1 MSRKTRSSRNLQSN
15 RIADRIDA
23 PPACLRRGKD
33 LPLSRRAALAVTIS
47 AAVLCSSLAWGSTSP
62 QIEEPAPLVVPRTA
76 HTATLLSDGRVLIVG
91 GRDAAGTALAAAE
104 IFDPANGTST
114 AIGAMLVPRTGHA
127 ATLLNNGRVLIAG
140 GTNATGPLTSAEIFD
155 PSALEAGFRLLG
167 ANMGTART
175 QHTATLLS
183 SGKVLIAGGDNG
195 GTAEIFDPATE
206 TFSSTLLLMADPR
219 SGHTASLFS
228 GDTVLL
234 AGGQTDSMELFNVAD
249 QTFTLDSNK
258 MSSVRT
264 GGAAIT
270 LGDRRVLFFGGDTNN
285 TLEEFD
291 LPTDTLILQAS
302 MDAPASSAT
311 LLANDKILV
320 LRPDVAGVYNPDGAP
335 SASGTELEVIS
346 DPAIIA
352 LQRSGQTATEIRDGR
367 KILVAGGVNAQ
378 NQFVAPVALFNPAR
392 IWTDKDDYQPDEP
405 VVLSGS
411 GWKANENIY
420 LFAVDSATEQWT
432 YESTVQTD
440 ANGDFSVSPYFIV
453 QLRHLGVTFTVNA
466 VGAQSNMQADVEFT
480 DAINFQSVTVGP
492 QNGTAVA
499 GSSGASLTYQVTAN
513 YSGSGSVSGDPVT
526 WSFAGFT
533 GAAPNGVSTSFSA
546 TTATNTSP
554 NSTLTI
560 TTTSATT
567 TAGTFTFTVRGTPAA
582 GTAKT
587 QTGTL
592 TIGAGSAAK
601 YLVTS
606 SDSNPV
612 AGTAVTI
619 TAQLADANGNAVST
633 AGKTVTW
640 SKTGAGGSFASA
652 TSTTNASGV
661 ATVSFTTGT
670 SIGTVYTVTATDN
683 MNLTGT
689 SGNITTRVGAAA
701 KYLVTSSDNNPAA
714 GTAVTITAQLA
725 DASGNAVST
734 AGKTVTWSKTGTGGS
749 FASATSTTNASGVA
763 TVSFTTGAVAGTVYT
778 VTATDNTSLTG
789 TSGNITT
796 KVGSA
801 SKLALSGATTDLT
814 SGSTRTLTATIQDAA
829 GNTITT
835 GADST
840 LSVTFAKTSGAGTVT
855 GLGSSTA
862 VAGVA
867 TLTVTGNQSGAVT
880 ITATANGS
888 GDALAAG
895 AGNPITFNV
904 VTAALHHFGF
914 ANIGSQTAGTAFNN
928 TITAQ
933 DLNNNTV
940 TTFDGNGFK
949 VMLTSTGTLSAGS
962 FTTPAFTLGVL
973 TQSVAITNTGNF
985 TITATGIAGNSG
997 ITGTSNSFAVN
1008 AGAASKLAFSQQ
1020 PTTTIAGQTIS
1031 AVKVQ
1036 IQDANGNLTN
1046 SNASV
1051 GIAIS
1056 SNPGSGTLSDTTPVA
1071 AVNGTVT
1078 FSDLSIDRGG
1088 TGYTLQASSTGLT
1101 SATSASF
1108 TINNPAPTLTSI
1120 APDNGNLSDTLDVVF
1135 NGTNYISG
1143 VSSVS
1148 FGADTTV
1155 NSVTVNSSTK
1165 ITANITIGSGATVG
1179 ARNVSVIN
1187 STPGGGTSATQSFT
1201 VNNPTTTTTLDSS
1214 LNPSTYGELVTFT
1227 ATVSSVS
1234 GTPTGTTG
1242 SVTFYD
1248 SATCSGTVLAGPT
1261 NVVNGHASFTA
1272 SSLTVPGHTI
1282 TACYSPTGIYL
1293 ASNGSVTQTVNK
1305 ATATVTLESL
1315 SQTYDG
1321 SPKVATAT
1329 TTPAG
1334 LSVSFTYNGSPTA
1347 PTNAGSY
1354 AVVGT
1359 IGDPNYTGSAN
1370 GTFMIGKAN
1379 ATITVTPYDVTYDGV
1394 AHTATGTA
1402 KGVGGVSLTGL
1413 DLSGTTHTNAGTYT
1427 DSWTFTDS
1435 TGNYNDA
1442 SSTITDKIGKAD
1454 ATITADGYTGV
1465 YDGNA
1470 HGATGSAKGVN
1481 NEDLSSSLD
1490 LGQKFTDVPGGTA
1503 NWSFNG
1509 GTNYNSAN
1517 GTAAITISKAEATI
1531 TVNGY
1536 TGAYDG
1542 NAHGAAGAANGVKG
1556 ENLDSLLDLG
1566 EQFTDVPGGTAHWSF
1581 AGNGSYKSANGTA
1594 NIVISK
1600 ANATIQVDGY
1610 TGIYDGDPH
1619 GATGSAKGV
1628 KNEDLSALLH
1638 LGNSFTYVPGG
1649 TANWTFDGNT
1659 NYNSDGGTVAIVISK
1674 ANATIQVDGYTGVY
1688 DGDPHGATGSVK
1700 GVKNED
1706 LSSLLHL
1713 GNSFTNVPGGT
1724 ANWTFD
1730 GNGNYNSANGT
1741 AAITISKAN
1750 AAITVDGYT
1759 GVYDRDAHGAT
1770 GSAKGV
1776 KNEDLSTLLHLGA
1789 SFTDVPGGTA
1799 NWTFDGNAN
1808 YNSDAGTAA
1817 IVINK
1822 ANATIEVDGYTDVY
1836 DGEPH
1841 GATGSAK
1848 GVKNE
1853 DLNALLHLG
1862 NNFTDVPGG
1871 TANWTFDGNNN
1882 YNSDTGTAAITI
1894 SKANA
1899 TIVVTP
1905 YEVTYDGE
1913 GHTATGSAKGVKGE
1927 SLTGLNL
1934 SGTTHTNAG
1943 TYTDSWTYTDST
1955 GNYNDA
1961 SSTVTDK
1968 IGKATATIS
1977 VTPYSVSYDGNE
1989 HTATGSATGV
1999 KGEALT
2005 GLDLSGS
2012 KHTNAGT
2019 YADTWSFTN
2028 ANYKDAGDTVND
2040 QIAKANA
2047 NITVTPY
2054 HVIYD
2059 GDPHTA
2065 SGSATGVKGESL
2077 SGLTITGT
2085 THTNAGTY
2093 NGDQW
2098 TFTDVTGNYNN
2109 ASSTVDDKI
2118 DKANPV
2124 ITVTPYSVTYDGLA
2138 HTATGSATGVKGE
2151 ALSGLDL
2158 SGTTH
2163 TNAGTYNGDG
2173 WSFTDVTGNYNNTNS
2188 TVNDKINKATLTIK
2202 GDDKQIVL
2210 NAALPTF
2217 TVTYTGFVANESA
2230 SNLGGTLAFTP
2241 TTSPTAVGTYPITP
2255 TGLTSNNYNIT
2266 FTVGTLTVKYAASG
2280 IVLGS
2285 PSHAILQPI
2294 NTDGS
2299 SVFKSGS
2306 TVPAKFRVSDA
2317 AGNSIGA
2324 PGVVTSFK
2332 LIAKTSDPGIAVN
2345 EDVTSTTPDTVF
2357 RWDPTGMQ
2365 WIFNVSTKGM
2375 APSVNYTYL
2384 ISLNDGSTIQFSF
2397 ALK

>member
-1 MSRKTRSSRNLQSN
+1 MAGLLLFAAS
-15 RIADRIDA
+15 
-23 PPACLRRGKD
+23 
-33 LPLSRRAALAVTIS
+33 AALVT
-47 AAVLCSSLAWGSTSP
+47 ATLARASTSP
-62 QIEEPAPLVVPRTA
+62 QVEELAALVVPRTA
-76 HTATLLSDGRVLIVG
+76 HTATVLSDGRVLIVG
-91 GRDAAGTALAAAE
+91 GRDPAGTALAAAE
-104 IFDPANGTST
+104 IFDPETETSA
-114 AIGAMLVPRTGHA
+114 AIGAMLVPRTGHT
-127 ATLLNNGRVLIAG
+127 ATLLSNGRVLVAG

-155 PSALEAGFRLLG
+155 PSALEAGFRLLPANLG
-167 ANMGTART
+167 AART
-175 QHTATLLS
+175 GHTATLLS
-183 SGKVLIAGGDNG
+183 SGKVLVAGGDDA

-206 TFSSTLLLMADPR
+206 TFSSTLLLMADRR

-234 AGGQTDSMELFNVAD
+234 VGGHTDSMEFFNAAD
-249 QTFTLDSNK
+249 QTFTLDANK
-258 MSSVRT
+258 LSAVRT
-264 GGAAIT
+264 GGAAISLSDT
-270 LGDRRVLFFGGDTNN
+270 RVLFFGGDTNN
-285 TLEEFD
+285 TIDEFD
-291 LPTDTLILQAS
+291 LSSDTLTLTAS
-302 MDAPASSAT
+302 MDAPASTAT

-320 LRPDVAGVYNPDGAP
+320 LRPDVAGVYNPNGVP
-335 SASGTELEVIS
+335 SASATELELIS
-346 DPAIIA
+346 DVAVTA

-378 NQFVAPVALFNPAR
+378 NQFVSPVALFNPAR
-392 IWTDKDDYQPDEP
+392 IWTDKDDYMPDEP
-405 VVLSGS
+405 VLLFGS
-411 GWKANENIY
+411 GWKPNENIY
-420 LFAVDSATEQWT
+420 LYAVDSETEQWT
-432 YESTVQTD
+432 YESTVAAD
-440 ANGDFSVSPYFIV
+440 SSGSFAIEPYFIV
-453 QLRHLGVTFTVNA
+453 QLRHQGVLFDVNA
-466 VGAQSNMQADVEFT
+466 VGAQSNMQAAVEFT
-480 DAINFQSVTVGP
+480 DAGIASVTVAGAQTP
-492 QNGTAVA
+492 NPVIAGNSVTYGSTAANSVNVKFNGNNNTCSVTLGASGLPAGATAMFNPSSFSSTGAQMNSLLSVTTTTAVA
-499 GSSGASLTYQVTAN
+499 AGTYNFTVTATAGGTCQGSSA
-513 YSGSGSVSGDPVT
+513 
-526 WSFAGFT
+526 
-533 GAAPNGVSTSFSA
+533 A
-546 TTATNTSP
+546 TTATLVVTNPPAKYVVTSSNNNPVAGNAVTITAQLADANGNAVPIAGKVVTWSKTGSGGSFASPTSTTDSTGVASVVFTTANTVGTVYKITATDDTSP
-554 NSTLTI
+554 THLTGTSGNI
-560 TTTSATT
+560 TTS
-567 TAGTFTFTVRGTPAA
+567 P
-582 GTAKT
+582 
-587 QTGTL
+587 
-592 TIGAGSAAK
+592 GAAAK
-601 YLVTS
+601 YVVTS

-619 TAQLADANGNAVST
+619 TAQLADSNGNTVPT
-633 AGKTVTW
+633 AGKVVTW
-640 SKTGAGGSFASA
+640 TKTGAGGSFSSA

-661 ATVSFTTGT
+661 ATVPFTTGSTAGT
-670 SIGTVYTVTATDN
+670 SYTVTATDN
-683 MNLTGT
+683 SSPTHLTGT
-689 SGNITTRVGAAA
+689 SG
-701 KYLVTSSDNNPAA
+701 
-714 GTAVTITAQLA
+714 
-725 DASGNAVST
+725 
-734 AGKTVTWSKTGTGGS
+734 
-749 FASATSTTNASGVA
+749 
-763 TVSFTTGAVAGTVYT
+763 
-778 VTATDNTSLTG
+778 
-789 TSGNITT
+789 
-796 KVGSA
+796 
-801 SKLALSGATTDLT
+801 
-814 SGSTRTLTATIQDAA
+814 
-829 GNTITT
+829 TITT
-835 GADST
+835 
-840 LSVTFAKTSGAGTVT
+840 
-855 GLGSSTA
+855 
-862 VAGVA
+862 
-867 TLTVTGNQSGAVT
+867 
-880 ITATANGS
+880 
-888 GDALAAG
+888 
-895 AGNPITFNV
+895 V
-904 VTAALHHFGF
+904 VGPLDHFGF
-914 ANIGSQTAGTAFNN
+914 ATIAPQTAGTAFNV

-933 DLNNNTV
+933 DAGNNAV
-940 TTFDGNGFK
+940 TSFNGNGFK
-949 VMLTSTGTLSAGS
+949 AMLTSTGALANTPI
-962 FTTPAFTLGVL
+962 TTPAFTNGVV
-973 TQSVAITNTGNF
+973 TQSVTITNTGNF
-985 TITATGIAGNSG
+985 TITATGVGSNSS
-997 ITGTSNSFAVN
+997 ITGTSNSFQVN
-1008 AGAASKLAFSQQ
+1008 AGAAAKLAFTQQ
-1020 PTTTIAGQTIS
+1020 PTTTTAGQTIS
-1031 AVKVQ
+1031 AVEVQ
-1036 IQDANGNLTN
+1036 IQDANGNPTA
-1046 SNASV
+1046 STASV
-1051 GIAIS
+1051 GIAIAN
-1056 SNPGSGTLSDTTPVA
+1056 NPGGGTLSGTTPAA
-1071 AVNGTVT
+1071 AVNGTAT
-1078 FSDLSIDRGG
+1078 FSNLSIDKAGVGYTLQVTSSGLTSATSATFTINAGTASKLAFVQQPTAATAGQTISPAVSVQIQDASGNGTTSTASVAIAILNNPSSGTLSGTTPVNAVSGTATFSNLSINKGG
-1088 TGYTLQASSTGLT
+1088 TGYTLQATSAGLT
-1101 SATSASF
+1101 AAASASF
-1108 TINNPAPTLTSI
+1108 SINNPAPTLTSI
-1120 APDNGNLSDTLDVVF
+1120 APTSGNLSDTLDVVL

-1143 VSSVS
+1143 VSSAS
-1148 FGADTTV
+1148 FGPNITV
-1155 NSVTVNSSTK
+1155 NSTTVNSSTK
-1165 ITANITIGSGATVG
+1165 ITANITIGAGATVG
-1179 ARNVSVIN
+1179 PRDVSVTN
-1187 STPGGGTSATQSFT
+1187 STPGGGTATLPNGFT
-1201 VNNPTTTTTLDSS
+1201 VNNPATTTVITASS
-1214 LNPSTYGELVTFT
+1214 PSNTSTYGDSVTFT

-1234 GTPTGTTG
+1234 GTPTG

-1248 SATCSGTVLAGPT
+1248 SADCSGIVLAGPT
-1261 NVVNGHASFTA
+1261 NLVNGKASFTT

-1293 ASNGSVTQTVNK
+1293 ASDGSVTQTINK
-1305 ATATVTLESL
+1305 ATATVQLESL

-1321 SPKVATAT
+1321 SAKHATAT
-1329 TTPAG
+1329 TTPPN
-1334 LSVSFTYNGSPTA
+1334 LNVTFTYDGSPTA
-1347 PTNAGSY
+1347 PTNAGSH

-1359 IGDPNYTGSAN
+1359 IDDSNYTGSAS
-1370 GTFMIGKAN
+1370 GTLMIGKAN
-1379 ATITVTPYDVTYDGV
+1379 ATIKVDGYNVTYDGNV
-1394 AHTATGTA
+1394 H
-1402 KGVGGVSLTGL
+1402 
-1413 DLSGTTHTNAGTYT
+1413 
-1427 DSWTFTDS
+1427 
-1435 TGNYNDA
+1435 
-1442 SSTITDKIGKAD
+1442 I
-1454 ATITADGYTGV
+1454 
-1465 YDGNA
+1465 
-1470 HGATGSAKGVN
+1470 ATGSAKGVN
-1481 NEDLSSSLD
+1481 DETLVGLDLTGTTHTNAGSYSTDPWTFTDTTGNYNDANGTVNDQIGKAEATIAVDGYTGAYDGNVHGATGTAKGVMNEDLSSSLD
-1490 LGQKFTDVPGGTA
+1490 LGQMFTAVPGGTAHWSFNGGTNYNSTSGTASISISKADATITVNGYTGVYDGDAHGATGAANGVKGENLDGLLNLGDQFTDVPGGTA
-1503 NWSFNG
+1503 NWSF
-1509 GTNYNSAN
+1509 
-1517 GTAAITISKAEATI
+1517 
-1531 TVNGY
+1531 
-1536 TGAYDG
+1536 
-1542 NAHGAAGAANGVKG
+1542 
-1556 ENLDSLLDLG
+1556 
-1566 EQFTDVPGGTAHWSF
+1566 
-1581 AGNGSYKSANGTA
+1581 AGNGNYKSAAGTA
-1594 NIVISK
+1594 SIVISK

-1638 LGNSFTYVPGG
+1638 LGNSFTHVPGG

-1659 NYNSDGGTVAIVISK
+1659 NYNFDGGTVAIVISK
-1674 ANATIQVDGYTGVY
+1674 ANATVQVDGYTGVY
-1688 DGDPHGATGSVK
+1688 DGDPHGATGSAK

-1759 GVYDRDAHGAT
+1759 GVYDGDAHGAT

-1799 NWTFDGNAN
+1799 NWTFDGNVN

-1822 ANATIEVDGYTDVY
+1822 ANATIEVDGYTGVY

-1853 DLNALLHLG
+1853 DLSALLHLG
-1862 NNFTDVPGG
+1862 NSSTDVPGG

-1913 GHTATGSAKGVKGE
+1913 GHTAPGSAKGVKGE

-1943 TYTDSWTYTDST
+1943 TYTDSWTYADST

-1968 IGKATATIS
+1968 IGKATATIT
-1977 VTPYSVSYDGNE
+1977 VTPYSVTYDGDE
-1989 HTATGSATGV
+1989 HTATGSAAGV

-2109 ASSTVDDKI
+2109 GSSTVDDKI

-2124 ITVTPYSVTYDGLA
+2124 IAVAPYTVTYDGLA
-2138 HTATGSATGVKGE
+2138 HTVTGSATGVKGE

-2173 WSFTDVTGNYNNTNS
+2173 WSFTDVTGNYNNADS
-2188 TVNDKINKATLTIK
+2188 TVNDKINKAALTIK
-2202 GDDKQIVL
+2202 ADDKQIVL
-2210 NAALPTF
+2210 NAVLPTF

-2241 TTSPTAVGTYPITP
+2241 TTSPTAVGTYPITA

-2294 NTDGS
+2294 NADGS
-2299 SVFKSGS
+2299 SVFKTGS

-2317 AGNSIGA
+2317 AGNSIGT

-2332 LIAKTSDPGIAVN
+2332 LIAKTSDAGIAVN
-2345 EDVTSTTPDTVF
+2345 EDVASTTPDTAF

-2365 WIFNVSTKGM
+2365 WIFNISTKGM
-2375 APSVNYTYL
+2375 APSVKYTYL